1 MHKKVAAASNLIT
14 EWAHALRRLGETK
27 SSSKKSSEL
36 TAADGRRASS
46 TIEED
51 EEVLTILSASEVLD
65 LKRSLDRVPFRNCIW
80 LCF

>member
-51 EEVLTILSASEVLD
+51 EEV
-65 LKRSLDRVPFRNCIW
+65 
-80 LCF
+80 

>member
-14 EWAHALRRLGETK
+14 EWAHALRRLGEPK

-36 TAADGRRASS
+36 TTAADGRRASS
-46 TIEED
+46 TMED

-65 LKRSLDRVPFRNCIW
+65 LKRSLDRVSFRNCI
-80 LCF
+80 